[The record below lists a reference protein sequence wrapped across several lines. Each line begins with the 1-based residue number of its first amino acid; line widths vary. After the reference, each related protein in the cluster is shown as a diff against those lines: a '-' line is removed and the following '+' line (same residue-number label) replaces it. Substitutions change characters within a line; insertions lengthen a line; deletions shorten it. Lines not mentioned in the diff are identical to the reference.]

1 MQLRLPSPDYGGIS
15 LAALGLELPLYLGL
29 GALCGLVALA
39 LQNAIRYAEEV
50 WDENGAIGSVVP
62 ERLRPAACGA
72 LAGALGV
79 YCQPVLFNG
88 YATLNSILQD
98 QGGDAATL
106 LTYTLLKIIATAA
119 AVGAGLVGGL
129 FAPSLF
135 LGATAGSAYAQIA
148 SQLTELIG
156 VDPNFLTTP
165 ACATV
170 GAASVLAAVFR
181 APLTAAM
188 LLFELTRDYDVV
200 LPLVASAG
208 VAALV
213 VELNGRPSKY
223 RES

>member
-1 MQLRLPSPDYGGIS
+1 M
-15 LAALGLELPLYLGL
+15 
-29 GALCGLVALA
+29 
-39 LQNAIRYAEEV
+39 
-50 WDENGAIGSVVP
+50 
-62 ERLRPAACGA
+62 
-72 LAGALGV
+72 
-79 YCQPVLFNG
+79 
-88 YATLNSILQD
+88 NSILQD

-213 VELNGRPSKY
+213 VELNGRP
-223 RES
+223 R